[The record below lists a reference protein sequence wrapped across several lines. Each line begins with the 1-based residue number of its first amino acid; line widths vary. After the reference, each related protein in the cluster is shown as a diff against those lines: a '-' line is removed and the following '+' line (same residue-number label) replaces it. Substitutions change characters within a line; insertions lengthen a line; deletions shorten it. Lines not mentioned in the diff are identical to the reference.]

1 MDIQHTAAA
10 TESDD
15 EQFERTEEEAMFPS
29 EELFEEHVAIT
40 KIRLEARMTL
50 YFSIGEMFDNITL
63 GSNQFL
69 YYDANDPQ
77 KRLNPDIF
85 VKTDAYLADF
95 DCWMTWKDG
104 IPQLAIEIVHGP
116 DILKLTWE
124 EKLARH
130 EASGILEMVRFE
142 PQGEKPIRIW
152 DRVDGAL
159 IERGPNRYGTYE
171 CKTLGLYWTLRTSKD
186 FGVQLRLAMDQ
197 NGTEILLTPEED
209 LALLRA
215 ELAAEENAQSYVEE
229 LEAEVARLKAEVER
243 LRQHS

>member
-1 MDIQHTAAA
+1 MDGLETRRASDGPNHALNEV
-10 TESDD
+10 TED
-15 EQFERTEEEAMFPS
+15 ERFPS
-29 EELFEEHVAIT
+29 NEPFDDHVAIT

-50 YFSIGEMFDNITL
+50 YFSIGEMFDNISL

-104 IPQLAIEIVHGP
+104 VPQLAIEIVHGP

-124 EKLARH
+124 EKLARY
-130 EASGILEMVRFE
+130 EASGILEIVRFE
-142 PQGEKPIRIW
+142 PQSDTPIRIW
-152 DRVDGAL
+152 DRIDG
-159 IERGPNRYGTYE
+159 IFVERGPNPRGTYE
-171 CKTLGLYWTLRTSKD
+171 CKTLGLYWTVQSSKD
-186 FGVQLRLAMDQ
+186 LGAQLRLAMDR
-197 NGTEILLTPEED
+197 NGTEILLPPEEE

-215 ELAAEENAQSYVEE
+215 ELAAEENTQSYGEE
-229 LEAEVARLKAEVER
+229 LEAEVARLKAELEQ
-243 LRQHS
+243 LRQGS